1 MSGTF
6 LTSGLPWK
14 SIWYVTLLLSIGAV
28 MYRLG
33 GPEAATAIAQ
43 QIHPAATR
51 GPSDFYQYWAAAR
64 DWREGR
70 SLYSD
75 LQATFPEHAHFLG
88 PGASLTADQVLHIN
102 AYPPFATLFFAPF
115 SYLDYSTGYS
125 AWIALSLAMA
135 LASIVLIGRELWP
148 GSVRKQLGWCVLA
161 VVLVGTSPTLKHEV
175 GAGNVGCLL
184 LFLLTLTWLA
194 TRRGYAVAAGVVAGV
209 ALHIKLFPGLLLVY
223 FLWTNRRSFVTMVV
237 TSVLLAGL
245 CVLVFG
251 LHEVLQFRE
260 ALSQSRRWYA
270 WIFNHAIF
278 GVWYRQYVGSGP
290 NASAT
295 NPDDPLIIPLDD
307 SPGLAT
313 VGAYASVLLV
323 GLLIFQKGIYI
334 TPRQESQD
342 FYFAAMILGMI
353 VMSPLAWPATLLL
366 AVLPIGIL
374 WKCIGETYWG
384 SGLLTG
390 CIVMLWLH
398 PLTWARFL
406 HTPDTGYQPWE
417 NLTYLSLKTYVLVAL
432 LELSLVTSV
441 LGTRPAQPRD

>member
-1 MSGTF
+1 M
-6 LTSGLPWK
+6 
-14 SIWYVTLLLSIGAV
+14 TLLLGVGAV

-33 GPEAATAIAQ
+33 GPETATAIAQ
-43 QIHPAATR
+43 QLNPTSKR

-102 AYPPFATLFFAPF
+102 AYPPFATLIFAPF

-135 LASIVLIGRELWP
+135 VTSIVLIGRELWP
-148 GSVRKQLGWCVLA
+148 KSLSKQLGWCVLA
-161 VVLVGTSPTLKHEV
+161 VVLVGTSPSLKHEV

-184 LFLLTLTWLA
+184 LFLLTLAWLA
-194 TRRGYAVAAGVVAGV
+194 TRRGYAVAAGVIAGF

-223 FLWTNRRSFVTMVV
+223 FLWTNRRSFVAMVV
-237 TSVLLAGL
+237 TGGLLAGV

-251 LHEVLQFRE
+251 FHEVLQFRE
-260 ALSQSRRWYA
+260 ALEQSRRWYG
-270 WIFNHAIF
+270 WIFNHALF
-278 GVWYRQYVGSGP
+278 GVWYRLGVGSGP
-290 NASAT
+290 GTSAT
-295 NPDDPLIIPLDD
+295 NPDNPLIVPEVD
-307 SPGLAT
+307 SPGLAAL
-313 VGAYASVLLV
+313 GAYGSVLLV
-323 GLLIFQKGIYI
+323 GLVIFQKGRRI

-342 FYFAAMILGMI
+342 LYFAAVILGMI

-366 AVLPIGIL
+366 AVLPLGIL
-374 WKCIGETYWG
+374 WKYIGGTIWG
-384 SGLLTG
+384 SGLLAWG
-390 CIVMLWLH
+390 ILMLWLH

-406 HTPDTGYQPWE
+406 HTPGTGYQPWE

-432 LELSLVTSV
+432 LGLTLALVK
-441 LGTRPAQPRD
+441 RPEQPRG